1 MNTLAS
7 DRYTEIYFTRY
18 HFKHSFVKKR
28 TYFTVSTSVP
38 LQSDFKHAQKRKH
51 SPTNPRYLTD
61 DSITNILYFC
71 KLFWVSGWMKM
82 IKLVARAFY
91 NFFSL
96 QGLFY
101 IYFSY
106 CLNLVNSACTFLHRT
121 RLSQKWTIW
130 QQFCYKPVTWHFN
143 VQKCIFSLLTPAR
156 A

>member
-71 KLFWVSGWMKM
+71 KLF
-82 IKLVARAFY
+82 
-91 NFFSL
+91 
-96 QGLFY
+96 
-101 IYFSY
+101 
-106 CLNLVNSACTFLHRT
+106 
-121 RLSQKWTIW
+121 
-130 QQFCYKPVTWHFN
+130 
-143 VQKCIFSLLTPAR
+143 
-156 A
+156 